1 MREDDHG
8 SGVGHGCLV
17 YVLYALVHYNPGTVV
32 PEGTGDESLVPGL
45 SVAAAVVAV
54 DAVVVDAVGSDD
66 LVAAEVEVES
76 PKSCFHQVS
85 SPRVVSVPVFQ
96 NILIELE
103 KLS

>member
-1 MREDDHG
+1 M
-8 SGVGHGCLV
+8 VP
-17 YVLYALVHYNPGTVV
+17 AGTV
-32 PEGTGDESLVPGL
+32 DESLVPGV
-45 SVAAAVVAV
+45 SVAAVVVVAAV
-54 DAVVVDAVGSDD
+54 AVVVDAVGSDD

-85 SPRVVSVPVFQ
+85 SPRVVSVPVFR